1 MTPDE
6 QAKQGKSAGR
16 PLGPIGEAVRSNIK
30 SIREGQ
36 GLSQAELSANLTNLG
51 RPIPPLGIHR
61 IEAGTRRVDVDDLV
75 ALAVALTTTPATLL
89 MPNIGSVQ
97 PDEQVQLGEVP
108 PTVSARRAWRWITA
122 RDRIN
127 NVRLTAFIGRSW
139 PGWEQDEYWDRI
151 GGDLQDQ
158 LWPEPEGDSGGNDQ

>member
-1 MTPDE
+1 MTSGE
-6 QAKQGKSAGR
+6 HAKQGKSAGR
-16 PLGPIGEAVRSNIK
+16 PLGPIGEAVRANIK
-30 SIREGQ
+30 SIREAQ
-36 GLSQAELSANLTNLG
+36 GLSQAELSANMADLG

-89 MPNIGSVQ
+89 MPNIASVQ
-97 PDEQVQLGEVP
+97 PEEQVRLNEVSA
-108 PTVSARRAWRWITA
+108 TVSARRAWRWITA

-139 PGWEQDEYWDRI
+139 PGWEQDEYWDRV
-151 GGDLQDQ
+151 GQDLQDQ
-158 LWPEPEGDSGGNDQ
+158 LFPEPERDRDGDD